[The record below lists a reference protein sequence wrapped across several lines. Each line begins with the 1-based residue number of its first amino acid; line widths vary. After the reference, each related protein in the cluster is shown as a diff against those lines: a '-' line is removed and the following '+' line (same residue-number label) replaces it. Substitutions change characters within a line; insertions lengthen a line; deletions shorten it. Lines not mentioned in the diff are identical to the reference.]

1 MKAIGLDVGD
11 RRIGVAKTDALN
23 ITAQGICVV
32 YVKSKVEKT
41 YEQIA
46 QIIKDENAETLVVGL
61 PRNMNGTLGPQAEK
75 VKNFVAELLEYTDV
89 EIEYFDE
96 RLTTVSARRALLEG
110 DVSRKKRK
118 EVVDQLAAV
127 IILQSWMDW
136 KKGQSL

>member
-23 ITAQGICVV
+23 ITAQGVGVV
-32 YVKSKVEKT
+32 YVKSKIEKT

-46 QIIKDENAETLVVGL
+46 QIIKDENAEMLVVGL

-75 VKNFVAELLEYTDV
+75 VKNFVAELMEYADV
-89 EIEYFDE
+89 ETEYFDE
-96 RLTTVSARRALLEG
+96 RLTTVSAQRALLEG

-118 EVVDQLAAV
+118 GVVDQLAAV

-136 KKGQSL
+136 KKGQSR